1 MSELTVTVI
10 RLGLLAL
17 LWVFVFSVVSVLR
30 GDLFGT
36 KVTKR
41 TGRGRDLVPAAHAQ
55 MPTAPPTPPPL
66 TRAPQN
72 RRSARNTPSHVLV
85 TEGPL
90 QGTTITLGQQSVLIG
105 RNPESTLVLDDDYA
119 SGRHARIYPEN
130 GEWYLEDLGSTN
142 GTFVANERLN
152 APLKLDVGTTVRI
165 GTTVLELRR

>member
-17 LWVFVFSVVSVLR
+17 LWVFVFSVVGVLR

-36 KVTKR
+36 RVSR
-41 TGRGRDLVPAAHAQ
+41 RAAERPAPRPAA
-55 MPTAPPTPPPL
+55 PSPPP
-66 TRAPQN
+66 P
-72 RRSARNTPSHVLV
+72 RRRDRRRPSHVLV

-90 QGTTITLGQQSVLIG
+90 KGTTITLGQQSVLIG

-130 GEWYLEDLGSTN
+130 GDWYVEDLGSTN
-142 GTFVANERLN
+142 GTIAGTERLTE
-152 APLKLDVGTTVRI
+152 PVKLDVGSTLRI